1 MWNTAFKNYE
11 VKAPCYLKTFKGFLP
26 QSLLGPFL
34 NTLSQLA
41 TLSKE
46 IHYEYF
52 LFWSFHSVNSN
63 FKKIV
68 CICSFS
74 APYFPAFEMNMEI
87 YGVSFRIHS
96 KCGKTGTRENPN
108 TGTFHA
114 VPEVHLGA
122 SQTSMR
128 EIYLRKQNP
137 LCFIYLLINTQIQ
150 YLSSD
155 P

>member
-52 LFWSFHSVNSN
+52 FFWSFHSVNSN

-68 CICSFS
+68 CILQFFCSVFPGIRNEYGDIRSIFS
-74 APYFPAFEMNMEI
+74 YSFQMRQNRDQRKSEYGHFSRSARSAFRSLSNI
-87 YGVSFRIHS
+87 YEGDLFKKTESFM
-96 KCGKTGTRENPN
+96 
-108 TGTFHA
+108 F
-114 VPEVHLGA
+114 
-122 SQTSMR
+122 
-128 EIYLRKQNP
+128 YL
-137 LCFIYLLINTQIQ
+137 FTY
-150 YLSSD
+150 
-155 P
+155 